1 VYAKQDFGLWPFE
14 CHQIVEPVFISGKEE
29 LFRPVVKKHRGREIC
44 NKLSK
49 MEN

>member
-29 LFRPVVKKHRGREIC
+29 LFRPVVI
-44 NKLSK
+44 N
-49 MEN
+49 